1 MPAFNDLSIKR
12 KLTLIMMLTG
22 IIALVLSCASFIVY
36 DQIFSRRAM
45 AQDLR
50 SLAEIVGS
58 NSTAAITFN
67 DPDSATEI
75 LAALSARPQ
84 ITYAYIY
91 NIEGKSFAQYVR
103 HDQPISTRPFAAQ
116 ADGSQFIND
125 RLELFRSISLDGQV
139 VGFLFLESDLQEL
152 HSKLARYSW
161 IVGIIVLGS
170 SLLTFLFS
178 SGLQRVISK
187 PIVGLART
195 ARVVS
200 AEKNYSLRATK
211 LGNDEVGFLIDDFN
225 EMLGQIQFRD
235 QELQQH
241 RENLEREVALRTAEL
256 QTLNVELTAAKESAE
271 EGSRAK
277 SEFLANMSHEIRTPM
292 NGIIGMTE
300 LTLDTDIT
308 PAQREYLTMVKS
320 SADSLLH
327 VINDILDFSKIE
339 AGRLDLYEEVFDL
352 RDMLAETAK
361 TLALRAHESDLELI
375 CYVLPNVPN
384 ALIGDAGRLRQIVV
398 NLLGNAIKFTKA
410 GEIVLRAEVES
421 ATDESACLHFSV
433 TDTGIGIPSEKVNLI
448 FSAFSQAD
456 GSTTRNYGGTGLG
469 LTICSRLVE
478 LMGGKIWVESEPGRG
493 SSFHFTVNF
502 RCQADQASKDVA
514 LEYPVIEDLK
524 VLVVDDNATNGFI
537 LKETLASWRMKAT
550 LVNSGREALEH
561 MLSAQQADCPFG
573 LVLLDCHMPDMD
585 GFDVAREIKRHH
597 ELRNA
602 SIMMLSSA
610 GQSSDI
616 ERCEEL
622 GIAAHL
628 VKPIG
633 QSELFDT
640 ILRVLGLSTTA
651 AETMSQPKKPEAETE
666 PDQARALN
674 ILVAED
680 NTINQHLA
688 LRLLEKQGHRVIL
701 AGNGIEAI
709 ALWQKQRFDLVL
721 MDVQMPGM
729 SGFEATAA
737 IRARELQTGQH
748 IPIVATTAHAM
759 KGDRELCLAAGMD
772 DYIPKPIQ
780 AQQLYEVVNRSTE
793 RGEGERSADFF
804 QVADLD
810 QREETETEAL
820 VDLDAA
826 LERLGGDRELLESVV
841 EMVLESCPS
850 LIAKVREAVLNRD
863 AKSLEFAAH
872 TLRGLI
878 ANFGAAAICELAFQL
893 ELMGK
898 EGNLAESEAVTT
910 VLEVELKRV
919 ISTLTSL
926 VGEYAEEN
934 AVLVS

>member
-12 KLTLIMMLTG
+12 KLTLIMMLTS

-103 HDQPISTRPFAAQ
+103 HDQPISIRPFVAQ

-200 AEKNYSLRATK
+200 AEKNYSLRAAK

-241 RENLEREVALRTAEL
+241 RENLEQEVALRTAEL
-256 QTLNVELTAAKESAE
+256 QTLNVELRVAKESAE

-361 TLALRAHESDLELI
+361 TLALGAHESDLELI

-398 NLLGNAIKFTKA
+398 NLMGNAIKFTKA
-410 GEIVLRAEVES
+410 GQIVLRADVES
-421 ATDESACLHFSV
+421 ATDETACLHFSV
-433 TDTGIGIPSEKVNLI
+433 TDTGIGISSEKVNLI

-502 RCQADQASKDVA
+502 HCQPDQASKDVA

-537 LKETLASWRMKAT
+537 LKETLASWRVKAT
-550 LVNSGREALEH
+550 LVASGREALEH

-585 GFDVAREIKRHH
+585 GFDVAQEIKQHP

-602 SIMMLSSA
+602 SIMMLSS
-610 GQSSDI
+610 GEQSSDI
-616 ERCEEL
+616 ARCEEL

-633 QSELFDT
+633 QPELLDT

-651 AETMSQPKKPEAETE
+651 AETMSEPRKPEAETQPHQE
-666 PDQARALN
+666 RALN

-729 SGFEATAA
+729 SGVEATAA

-748 IPIVATTAHAM
+748 IQIVATTAHAM

-793 RGEGERSADFF
+793 RGEGERSADSF

-810 QREETETEAL
+810 RRAETETEAL

-826 LERLGGDRELLESVV
+826 LDRLGGDRELL
-841 EMVLESCPS
+841 
-850 LIAKVREAVLNRD
+850 
-863 AKSLEFAAH
+863 
-872 TLRGLI
+872 G
-878 ANFGAAAICELAFQL
+878 
-893 ELMGK
+893 
-898 EGNLAESEAVTT
+898 
-910 VLEVELKRV
+910 
-919 ISTLTSL
+919 
-926 VGEYAEEN
+926 
-934 AVLVS
+934 